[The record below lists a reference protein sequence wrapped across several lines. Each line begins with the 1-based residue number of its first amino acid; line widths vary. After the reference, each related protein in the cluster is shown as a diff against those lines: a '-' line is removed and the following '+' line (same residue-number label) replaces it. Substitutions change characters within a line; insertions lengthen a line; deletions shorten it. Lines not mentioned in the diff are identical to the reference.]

1 MGKLYIYSMPF
12 YVGSI
17 KAFHYVTDKL
27 MYKTCKLTS
36 TILELIFLLYIGFE
50 VNEPGRGQRVF
61 NRICIQIFVG
71 EMTF

>member
-1 MGKLYIYSMPF
+1 MPF

-17 KAFHYVTDKL
+17 KAFHYVIDNL

-50 VNEPGRGQRVF
+50 MNEPGRGAAGF
-61 NRICIQIFVG
+61 
-71 EMTF
+71 